1 MNDMPLHSA
10 FVALGSNLA
19 EPEMQ
24 IKQAFAALA
33 RLPQTRLTAQS
44 SCYRSA
50 PLGYAAQPDFI
61 NAVAHIETR
70 LTAHDLLQSLL
81 GIERTFG
88 RMRDFRNAPR
98 TLDLDLLL
106 YGDLIFH
113 EPGLT
118 LPHPRMHERAF
129 VLLPLVEITPDC
141 IIPGKGRAADWL
153 ARVSHQAIT
162 RVA

>member
-1 MNDMPLHSA
+1 MTELIQQRA
-10 FVALGSNLA
+10 FIALGSNLA
-19 EPEMQ
+19 EPEVQ
-24 IKQAFAALA
+24 VNQAFAALA
-33 RLPQTRLTAQS
+33 QLPQTRLLAQS
-44 SCYRSA
+44 SLYRSA
-50 PLGYAAQPDFI
+50 PVGYAEQADFI

-88 RMRDFRNAPR
+88 RVRDFRNAPR

-106 YGDLIFH
+106 YADLMFH

-129 VLLPLVEITPDC
+129 VLLPLVEIAPEC
-141 IIPGKGRAADWL
+141 EIPGKGKARDWL
-153 ARVSHQAIT
+153 MRVSDQAIT